1 MGDKSRNERVAAA
14 AAAMA
19 TVALRAEE
27 AKVNVTH

>member
-14 AAAMA
+14 AAVMVM
-19 TVALRAEE
+19 VALRAEE